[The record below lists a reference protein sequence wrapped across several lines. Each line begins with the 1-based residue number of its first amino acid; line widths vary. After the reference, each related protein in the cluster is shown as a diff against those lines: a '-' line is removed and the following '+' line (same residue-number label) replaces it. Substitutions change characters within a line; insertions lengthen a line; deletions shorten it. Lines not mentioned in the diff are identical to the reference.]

1 MDIAVDRGATGTTH
15 ILRLKGP
22 LTISTLFGLQAAL
35 RDTGNADTVIDVT
48 DVPYMDSAGLGTLLS
63 HWAHTQH
70 VSAKFAVTGVS
81 PRIAVLLEVTK
92 VNTVLPMFATAEE
105 ADLSFTGG
113 KPRQKLS
120 GYPFQ
125 PRAQARIHRLAGDST
140 SSNTAIDTTITKSQ
154 IYQRR
159 NRIGRRPH
167 AVESIPRV
175 PPKQRNV
182 NTYME

>member
-1 MDIAVDRGATGTTH
+1 MDQMDIAVDRGATGTTH

-113 KPRQKLS
+113 K
-120 GYPFQ
+120 
-125 PRAQARIHRLAGDST
+125 
-140 SSNTAIDTTITKSQ
+140 TAAK
-154 IYQRR
+154 
-159 NRIGRRPH
+159 
-167 AVESIPRV
+167 A
-175 PPKQRNV
+175 
-182 NTYME
+182 